1 MEVSSQAMRI
11 FYTSLGKLYTS
22 RSQKGG
28 LRLHRGLM
36 LIRMIKSSSDI
47 YNLATASV
55 LRAQQDAEKPAEM
68 CTAAE
73 MEEEEDTETMEE
85 SLTGQG

>member
-55 LRAQQDAEKPAEM
+55 LRAQQDAEKPAAM
-68 CTAAE
+68 CTATE
-73 MEEEEDTETMEE
+73 MEEDEDTETMEE